1 MEKFKT
7 RFEQVPLEIVK
18 KIVEKENQEMKATQ
32 QLQKPRPLRGS
43 ALGRK
48 ERHKDERLK
57 V

>member
-48 ERHKDERLK
+48 QRHKDERLK

>member
-1 MEKFKT
+1 MEKSKT

-18 KIVEKENQEMKATQ
+18 KIVEKENQQKKAAE
-32 QLQKPRPLRGS
+32 QLQGPPPLRGS

-48 ERHKDERLK
+48 GRQKEERLK